1 MKKRTR
7 RLHTIALALIF
18 LIGAGMVLWPILSE
32 VVSYRDD
39 DAEYEDMA
47 ERYRLPD
54 SSQIP
59 EQVIEEA
66 KLTTMEAVIEEPAVT
81 PLPVHVTVQE
91 VTVQPISEQV
101 MEPEASKET
110 KETAAPEETA
120 GPLLLPNDEPV
131 NTSVPERTVYP
142 DQTSPPSHLEA
153 SAPTASPAAS
163 QAPSS
168 SIDLE
173 ACLAQNSDFVAWLTI
188 PGTKIDYPVVRSDRT
203 GYYLHHLF
211 SGKESKLGCLF
222 SLTSSDYRT
231 PSRNIAIY
239 GHHLSQSNAMF
250 TMLLRYK
257 DASYCASHSRIHL
270 ETLYGVRDYRV
281 FAVVSMNVNDWD
293 AATAY
298 FSGDAAFMAFVNRA
312 RQEALY
318 VTGVPV
324 TAEDHIL
331 TLITCDRSYGGAD
344 GRLIVMAVQ
353 E

>member
-7 RLHTIALALIF
+7 RLHTIALALVF
-18 LIGAGMVLWPILSE
+18 LIGTGMVLWPILSE
-32 VVSYRDD
+32 VVSYRED
-39 DAEYEDMA
+39 DAEYEDIA

-54 SSQIP
+54 SSPTPGQIS
-59 EQVIEEA
+59 EEA
-66 KLTTMEAVIEEPAVT
+66 SVTTMEAVAEELRVTLLPDIE
-81 PLPVHVTVQE
+81 TVE
-91 VTVQPISEQV
+91 DVTVQPISEPTMVPVLTQ
-101 MEPEASKET
+101 EPNET
-110 KETAAPEETA
+110 VTPEETA
-120 GPLLLPNDEPV
+120 GSLLLLNDEPV
-131 NTSVPERTVYP
+131 NTRVPERTSCP
-142 DQTSPPSHLEA
+142 ERTSPSHPEA
-153 SAPTASPAAS
+153 SASTAATAAT

-168 SIDLE
+168 GIDLE

-250 TMLLRYK
+250 TTLLRYK
-257 DASYCASHSRIHL
+257 DASYCASHSQVHL
-270 ETLYGVRDYRV
+270 ETLYGVRDYSV
-281 FAVVSMNVNDWD
+281 FAVVSMNINDWD
-293 AATAY
+293 TATAS
-298 FSGDAAFMAFVNRA
+298 FSSDTAFMAFVNRA

-318 VTGVPV
+318 ETGVSV